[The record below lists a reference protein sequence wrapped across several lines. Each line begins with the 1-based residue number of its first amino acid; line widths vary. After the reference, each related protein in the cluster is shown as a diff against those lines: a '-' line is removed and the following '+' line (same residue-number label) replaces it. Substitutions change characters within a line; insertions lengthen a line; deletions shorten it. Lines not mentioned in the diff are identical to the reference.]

1 MSIYPPAHVVIAGKV
16 ISFLYLN
23 LVCMLVEKQVLGK
36 KEKIHERLAWA
47 IIANVTEVQKRS
59 KGVYVMISSLLTCY
73 RFRG

>member
-1 MSIYPPAHVVIAGKV
+1 
-16 ISFLYLN
+16 
-23 LVCMLVEKQVLGK
+23 MLAEKQVPGK

-73 RFRG
+73 QFRG